1 VNTAVSRVVWKR
13 AYRILAAR
21 YPPIDLFER
30 LTPDPVV
37 WEALIALEQKV
48 NPRVR
53 DQIGEISLVPKSE
66 RVTGPGASWVMAAF
80 THVNPSGSRFSDGS
94 YGVYYAAKELRTAID
109 ETAFHFAR
117 FARDA
122 ADPVRNEDMRVL
134 VSGIRGNFSDVETLS
149 KQKRQAVLSKDLAY
163 KESQAWAR
171 KVREEGS
178 DGIVFPSVRREGTET
193 ALCIAAFRP
202 KVIQQVK
209 DERRLR
215 YHWNGERISKYFD
228 YTLERW
234 VQLAC

>member
-1 VNTAVSRVVWKR
+1 VIWKN

-30 LTPDPVV
+30 LTPDPHV

-53 DQIGEISLVPKSE
+53 DQIGEISLVPRAE

-80 THVNPSGSRFSDGS
+80 THVNPLGSRFSDGS

-122 ADPVRNEDMRVL
+122 RDPARNEDMRVL
-134 VSGIRGNFSDVETLS
+134 VSGIRGNFSEVEALTKL
-149 KQKRQAVLSKDLAY
+149 KRRAVLSKGVAY
-163 KESQAWAR
+163 EESQAWAR

-178 DGIVFPSVRREGTET
+178 DGIVYPSVRRRGTE
-193 ALCIAAFRP
+193 APSLCVAVFRP
-202 KVIQQVK
+202 KVVQHVK
-209 DERRLR
+209 NERRLR
-215 YHWNGERISKYFD
+215 YHWDGKRISKYFD
-228 YTLERW
+228 YALERW
-234 VQLAC
+234 VLLPEEN